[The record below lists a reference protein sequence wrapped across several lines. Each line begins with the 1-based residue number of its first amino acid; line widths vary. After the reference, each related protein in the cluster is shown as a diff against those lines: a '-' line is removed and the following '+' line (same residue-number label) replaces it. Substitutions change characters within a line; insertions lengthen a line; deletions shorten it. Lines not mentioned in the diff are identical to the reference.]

1 MSLATFLLTVIYVFV
16 LGIMS
21 EETVFKILSFLVLGA
36 ALIILSI
43 IYSRNRNKILMRK
56 EIGKS

>member
-1 MSLATFLLTVIYVFV
+1 V
-16 LGIMS
+16 LGLMS